1 MSFRPITPNHRPVKP
16 AVPALCAAVLACAL
30 AWPAQAFTLS
40 TGLQRLP
47 DGASRSTPSTAA
59 PDGAGALGTR
69 ATWPV
74 LLQRVGQSADAR
86 AATADANATAAQS
99 RQQWAAA
106 WMPRLDAQATSS
118 RQQQRYN
125 GLDSQTPSSVASLT
139 ATLPLWRPAERA
151 SADAL
156 AHTAEQARWQARS
169 RQLAAAQELSQA
181 WLDAAEAAEQWRLT
195 QDHSRLLDEQLVIN
209 ERRLQS
215 GLGTVLD
222 PLETR
227 TRQSQMQAQS
237 NQLAARLRSQALAL
251 ERLSGGPVSAPKGLA
266 PREAGSA
273 TVPSPSPSPAWAS
286 LNSLSS
292 FNPELPTLADALTIA
307 QDRYPALQEAR
318 LGVQAAR
325 ETTRA
330 RHAEAWQPTLDAS
343 ASASRTRQTQRF
355 EGISE
360 QQDIRTRAVGVQLN
374 WPLFTGGVQSERH
387 NEAAALLTAAEARVD
402 SAQARLDTGLRDAY
416 QRLEQARLRQARLG
430 TLVDTAQATQEAIQ
444 RAWSAGLRSHTDLLN
459 AQQQLFDARLS
470 LASARVAALQAATDV
485 LSWLDWLDADH
496 IAPWMSQFELAIAP

>member
-1 MSFRPITPNHRPVKP
+1 LRPG
-16 AVPALCAAVLACAL
+16 LAG
-30 AWPAQAFTLS
+30 QAFTLS

-47 DGASRSTPSTAA
+47 DGASRTSSRTTPPPTAPQDA
-59 PDGAGALGTR
+59 PDAQRAP
-69 ATWPV
+69 ATWPA
-74 LLQRVGQSADAR
+74 LLQRVGQAADAR
-86 AATADANATAAQS
+86 AATADANAAAAQS

-118 RQQQRYN
+118 RQSQRYN
-125 GLDSQTPSSVASLT
+125 GADSQTPSSAASLT

-195 QDHSRLLDEQLVIN
+195 QDHSRLLDEQLVVN

-251 ERLSGGPVSAPKGLA
+251 ERLSGGPVHAPQGLT
-266 PREAGSA
+266 PREAGSSA
-273 TVPSPSPSPAWAS
+273 TGPSSSPSPAWAS
-286 LNSLSS
+286 LNNLSS

-330 RHAEAWQPTLDAS
+330 RQAEAWQPTLDAS

-355 EGISE
+355 EGVSE
-360 QQDIRTRAVGVQLN
+360 QQNIRSRAVGVQLN

-387 NEAAALLTAAEARVD
+387 TEAAALLTAAEARVD

-430 TLVDTAQATQEAIQ
+430 TLVDTAQAAQEAIQ

-470 LASARVAALQAATDV
+470 LASARVGALQAATDV